1 MKHPANPQ
9 EKQHKNHVFRSSMA
23 AFSFSA
29 AFALP
34 GLFEYPYILLIAII
48 SSAVLACII
57 LTVLVRRRKRKRK
70 TISESS
76 AQENLPKAKPKGL
89 AVTKFELADNT
100 VKFFVAKGVRKKR
113 WVVVKEIPVYEI
125 AGIEHF
131 GNELSVTWKGVTD
144 LFFMK
149 KNAESF
155 GKLCDEVKG
164 MLEEQRK
171 TLENSEKDSLR
182 RSDLTGVINASI
194 GIVDLS
200 FDILMGLQEKR
211 VNWKR
216 LEGYSS
222 GLGEKLSFNG
232 QTMAPLNVDFSKI
245 SLTIKK
251 QVAKEASREAYG
263 ILKLIYGYFDGL
275 SLYDDLKEACPNFQ
289 NARGVILAYYTL
301 NDMLLGRVVG
311 EKDNKKE
318 SLSLETVLQ
327 SLANETNVK
336 VNAEELKGSIDRMGV
351 ESDRESVIE
360 DARAI
365 FKEQLK
371 LL

>member
-1 MKHPANPQ
+1 MKNQVNSAPKRQDSILKSSFTAFPFIGAFTLQ
-9 EKQHKNHVFRSSMA
+9 E
-23 AFSFSA
+23 
-29 AFALP
+29 
-34 GLFEYPYILLIAII
+34 LFEYPAILLIALIP
-48 SSAVLACII
+48 I
-57 LTVLVRRRKRKRK
+57 LTCECVLLAYYGNKVKRKGK
-70 TISESS
+70 LAASALQESPP
-76 AQENLPKAKPKGL
+76 QPKPKGTL
-89 AVTKFELADNT
+89 VTKAEVVDDAL
-100 VKFFVAKGVRKKR
+100 KFSVAKGGRKKR
-113 WVVVKEIPVYEI
+113 WIVVKEIPVFEI
-125 AGIEHF
+125 SSIENF
-131 GNELSVTWKGVTD
+131 ANEMSVTWSGATET
-144 LFFMK
+144 FFLK
-149 KNAESF
+149 EKTESF
-155 GKLCDEVKG
+155 AKLRDQVQG

-171 TLENSEKDSLR
+171 TLENNEKASLR

-194 GIVDLS
+194 GTVDLS

-211 VNWKR
+211 VNWSR

-232 QTMAPLNVDFSKI
+232 QTMAPLSLGFSKI
-245 SLTIKK
+245 ALAIKK
-251 QVAKEASREAYG
+251 HIPKETSKEAYS
-263 ILKLIYGYFDGL
+263 ILKSIYGYFNGL
-275 SLYDDLKEACPNFQ
+275 KLDEDLKETHPNFQ
-289 NARGVILAYYTL
+289 NAKAVILAYYTL
-301 NDMLLGRVVG
+301 NDMLLGRAVG

-336 VNAEELKGSIDRMGV
+336 VNIEELKGSIDRMGV